1 MEKIDN
7 EMEMK
12 EMATMEKEMET
23 MEMEHRIHRVRE
35 DLAGDPLA
43 AARLVKAAVDENWA
57 EAEKLLAA
65 GADPRICRW
74 GDAYGV
80 ESALYMAL
88 SDKQFALAE
97 KLYDAG
103 DRLDDLVTETERPLP
118 WEVLDFLASEMRCG
132 RNYFHDRSKPLS
144 ECCRCSA
151 FEQIEKLLPEAG
163 QEELNK
169 SIAPTVR
176 AWIRHSGRPDVYPA
190 ILEDLLARG
199 ARLAEAEKAE
209 LLADIEARF
218 GRCPAVMHPGK
229 EKVERM
235 VRLIEKA

>member
-1 MEKIDN
+1 MEKIDK
-7 EMEMK
+7 EMETK
-12 EMATMEKEMET
+12 EMEMET
-23 MEMEHRIHRVRE
+23 MEMKYRIRRVRE
-35 DLAGDPLA
+35 DLTGDPLA
-43 AARLVKAAVDENWA
+43 AARLVKAACDENWT
-57 EAEKLLAA
+57 EVEKLLAA

-88 SDKQFALAE
+88 SGKQFALAA

-103 DRLDDLVTETERPLP
+103 DRLDDLVSETELPLP
-118 WEVLDFLASEMRCG
+118 WEVLDFLAAEMRRG
-132 RNYFHDRSKPLS
+132 RNYFHDGSKTLS

-163 QEELNK
+163 REELDK

-176 AWIRHSGRPDVYPA
+176 AWIRYGGRDDVYPA

-199 ARLAEAEKAE
+199 ARLSGAGKAE
-209 LLADIEARF
+209 LLADIGTRF
-218 GRCPAVMHPGK
+218 GSCPAVMHPGK